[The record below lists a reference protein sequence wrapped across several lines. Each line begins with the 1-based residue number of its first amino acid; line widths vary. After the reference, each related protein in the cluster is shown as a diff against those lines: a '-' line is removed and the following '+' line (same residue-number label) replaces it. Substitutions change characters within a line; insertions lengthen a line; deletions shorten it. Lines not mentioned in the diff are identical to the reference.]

1 MAYRVIDYDVWGNEE
16 DGFYVNSAFFTN
28 EILEIPEEVIESDSK
43 LIKFLQDNLIIR
55 SSLDYK
61 DFEIEGEPDHTL
73 YFTYKGKPEF
83 ELRFETES

>member
-1 MAYRVIDYDVWGNEE
+1 MAYRVVDYDVWGNEE
-16 DGFYVNSAFFTN
+16 VGFYVNSAIFTN
-28 EILEIPEEVIESDSK
+28 EILEIPEEVIESNSE
-43 LIKFLQDNLIIR
+43 LIKFLQDNDVLMAD
-55 SSLDYK
+55 LDYK